1 MNGNKDDCSDLHQG
15 FIADKDTIEINHD
28 STSEITQNL
37 STLKIASSS
46 CSVAECKSDI
56 NKHMLKCSKCKRM
69 THYRCTLLP
78 AYQLYLFTRETYR
91 LYVCDTCV
99 GDIPDDFKGHCLEET
114 RENEILEIQAMEKR
128 IEQREEYN
136 KMLENDIEVKVQE
149 LERCDSRCTKLYRW
163 LHWGWKTLNKN
174 LGAKSK
180 HKKLRGGWQFQ
191 VCLESPWF
199 SKKRV
204 APGKIYQTSSPSIN
218 NCDTHVSY
226 ENKKKKSKTFEG

>member
-15 FIADKDTIEINHD
+15 FLADKDTIEINHD
-28 STSEITQNL
+28 STSEMFCLCNSIYVDFSTYISPQTSEITQNL

-78 AYQLYLFTRETYR
+78 AYQLYLFTRKTYR

-99 GDIPDDFKGHCLEET
+99 PVIPVIYIPDDFKGHCLEET

-149 LERCDSRCTKLYRW
+149 LERCDSRCTKLYR
-163 LHWGWKTLNKN
+163 
-174 LGAKSK
+174 
-180 HKKLRGGWQFQ
+180 
-191 VCLESPWF
+191 
-199 SKKRV
+199 
-204 APGKIYQTSSPSIN
+204 
-218 NCDTHVSY
+218 
-226 ENKKKKSKTFEG
+226 